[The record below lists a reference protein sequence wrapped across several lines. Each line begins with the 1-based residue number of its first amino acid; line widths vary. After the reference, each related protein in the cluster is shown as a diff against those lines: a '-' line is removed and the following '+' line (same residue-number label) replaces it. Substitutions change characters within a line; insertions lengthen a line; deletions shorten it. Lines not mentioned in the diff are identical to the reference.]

1 MEMTMEEILV
11 ATWHKL
17 KAAIAHIEE
26 ALGYVPDTT
35 VVTDDSGGGTPPPDH
50 N

>member
-1 MEMTMEEILV
+1 MEEILV
-11 ATWHKL
+11 AAWHKL

-26 ALGYVPDTT
+26 ALGYVPET
-35 VVTDDSGGGTPPPDH
+35 VVTADSGGDTPPPGH